1 MKKGVLPGT
10 FDPPSLG
17 HLDIIERAAKVC
29 DKLYV
34 AVAMNLEKGKGLFG
48 AEEKKEMLKEITKH
62 LGNIEIVTFNGLIVD
77 FAKAQGVQFLVR
89 GLRAFSDV
97 EHEFRMA
104 LANRR
109 LTGIETIFLMAD
121 AQYAHISS
129 TLIRE
134 LALYQGRLRGF
145 VPEVLE
151 NQIFQ
156 KINDLRNS

>member
-17 HLDIIERAAKVC
+17 HVDIIERAAKVC

-34 AVAMNLEKGKGLFG
+34 AIAPNIEKRRGLFA

-77 FAKAQGVQFLVR
+77 FAKTNGVQFLVR
-89 GLRAFSDV
+89 GLRAFSDF

-109 LTGIETIFLMAD
+109 LTGIETLFLMAD

-134 LALYQGRLRGF
+134 LAPYQGRLRGF
-145 VPEVLE
+145 VPQVLE
-151 NQIFQ
+151 NHIFQ
-156 KINDLRNS
+156 KAQNLS